1 MSSVR
6 PTRRCLDDLEL
17 RFPPLDVPLH
27 ETEHDLIAKAQRLP
41 DEFAS
46 GGAERVLAI
55 DDRVWFKVK
64 VGAYRV
70 RPASDS
76 GHRSQFADLAQPVE
90 VACA

>member
-1 MSSVR
+1 MTPVR
-6 PTRRCLDDLEL
+6 PTKRCLDDLEL

-27 ETEHDLIAKAQRLP
+27 ETEHELIAKAQRLP

-64 VGAYRV
+64 VGEHRGAG
-70 RPASDS
+70 
-76 GHRSQFADLAQPVE
+76 GHVVE
-90 VACA
+90 VPDSIPPLW